1 VPQATKERAA
11 APEGSAEVAID
22 QIDAAL
28 QVVSRS
34 ITQARLHERLLRRA
48 GVRLDRAGSALLYR
62 LHLQRGP
69 LRVTSLADLLGVDA
83 PTVTRKVQQ
92 LEYEGYVVRDAD
104 PDDGRATLIRLSPSG
119 RRTLQRVLDARRSWL
134 GELFAP
140 WDDEELTAFAS
151 LLRRFSATLEGEAGE
166 EFAAMGAPKKELSLN
181 RKVDRN

>member
-1 VPQATKERAA
+1 M
-11 APEGSAEVAID
+11 GSAEVSID

-34 ITQARLHERLLRRA
+34 MTQARLHERLLRTA

-62 LHLQRGP
+62 LHLHRSP
-69 LRVTSLADLLGVDA
+69 LRVTTLADLLGVDA

-104 PDDGRATLIRLSPSG
+104 PDDGRATLIRLSPAG

-140 WDDEELTAFAS
+140 WGEEELTAFS
-151 LLRRFSATLEGEAGE
+151 ILLKRFSSTLDGETGE
-166 EFAAMGAPKKELSLN
+166 DLSPMGAAKKEQSLN